1 MTKKLEVKPKSPS
14 AKPSTDSRKDV
25 ADELQARFSHTLQS
39 YEQALKLLQTQK
51 FEKAKL
57 LLEKVIESGISE
69 LADRAKVHI
78 NICNQQLDQIQNT
91 FQTPEEHYDFAVSLM
106 NLGDFVTA
114 REHLEGLSTQRPALD
129 FVWYGFAVLE
139 CLTGRT
145 SESLKHLAEAIRLN
159 PGNRFQARNDSDFR
173 NMADDPRFTELL
185 YPEGTVGAYVPAPAR
200 AMTTANPIS
209 NRLEGL
215 RVVAIGGGTGLST
228 LLRGLKRHVISI
240 SPADS
245 SAPAPL
251 APFISR
257 LTGIV
262 TVTDDGGSSGRL
274 RKELGVPP
282 PGDIRNCLTA
292 LSDDEE
298 LLSQLFRYRFTGS
311 GGGLEGHSF
320 GNLFLTALADVC
332 GDFSLAV
339 KLSSAILK
347 TRGEIYPSS
356 TGSNVQLDALMRDGQ
371 RVRGETNITASRSGI
386 ARLRLVP
393 ANVQPL
399 PQALDAI
406 LHADIISIGPGSLF
420 TSCIP
425 NLLVCGVPEAIARSN
440 AVRVYIGNL
449 MTQPNESTGLTASQ
463 HIQAI
468 FDHARCRVFEY
479 AMLNC
484 APAPSELRARY
495 AEDNSE
501 PLHNDLDQIRALGVT
516 PILGDYLDATQFARH
531 ATDRIALDLL
541 NLPAR
546 LQSERQSL

>member
-1 MTKKLEVKPKSPS
+1 
-14 AKPSTDSRKDV
+14 
-25 ADELQARFSHTLQS
+25 
-39 YEQALKLLQTQK
+39 
-51 FEKAKL
+51 
-57 LLEKVIESGISE
+57 
-69 LADRAKVHI
+69 
-78 NICNQQLDQIQNT
+78 
-91 FQTPEEHYDFAVSLM
+91 
-106 NLGDFVTA
+106 
-114 REHLEGLSTQRPALD
+114 
-129 FVWYGFAVLE
+129 
-139 CLTGRT
+139 
-145 SESLKHLAEAIRLN
+145 
-159 PGNRFQARNDSDFR
+159 
-173 NMADDPRFTELL
+173 
-185 YPEGTVGAYVPAPAR
+185 
-200 AMTTANPIS
+200 MTTANVVP
-209 NRLEGL
+209 NRLESL
-215 RVVAIGGGTGLST
+215 RVVALGGGTGLST
-228 LLRGLKRHVISI
+228 LLRGLKRHVLSI

-282 PGDIRNCLTA
+282 PGDIRNCMTA

-298 LLSQLFRYRFTGS
+298 LLSQLFRYRFGGNGGS
-311 GGGLEGHSF
+311 LEGHSF

-356 TGSNVQLDALMRDGQ
+356 TSSNVQLDALMHDGE
-371 RVRGETNITASRSGI
+371 RVRGETNITASRNGI

-393 ANVQPL
+393 ANVRPL
-399 PQALDAI
+399 PQAIDAI
-406 LHADIISIGPGSLF
+406 LHADIISVGPGSLF

-425 NLLVCGVPEAIARSN
+425 NLLIRGVPEAIRRSN

-449 MTQPNESTGLTASQ
+449 MTQPNESTGLSASQ

-468 FDHARCRVFEY
+468 FDHAKCRVFDY

-484 APAPSELRARY
+484 APVPGELRARY

-501 PLHNDLDQIRALGVT
+501 PLFNDLEAIRALGVT
-516 PILGDYLDATQFARH
+516 PILGDYLDASHFARH
-531 ATDRIALDLL
+531 AADRVALDLL

-546 LQSERQSL
+546 LLQEKQLPAPSL

>member
-1 MTKKLEVKPKSPS
+1 MKRMPP
-14 AKPSTDSRKDV
+14 P
-25 ADELQARFSHTLQS
+25 
-39 YEQALKLLQTQK
+39 
-51 FEKAKL
+51 
-57 LLEKVIESGISE
+57 
-69 LADRAKVHI
+69 
-78 NICNQQLDQIQNT
+78 
-91 FQTPEEHYDFAVSLM
+91 
-106 NLGDFVTA
+106 
-114 REHLEGLSTQRPALD
+114 
-129 FVWYGFAVLE
+129 
-139 CLTGRT
+139 
-145 SESLKHLAEAIRLN
+145 
-159 PGNRFQARNDSDFR
+159 
-173 NMADDPRFTELL
+173 
-185 YPEGTVGAYVPAPAR
+185 
-200 AMTTANPIS
+200 NPIA

-228 LLRGLKRHVISI
+228 LLRGLKRHVNSA
-240 SPADS
+240 SPA
-245 SAPAPL
+245 APSTLAPL
-251 APFISR
+251 SPYISR

-282 PGDIRNCLTA
+282 PGDIRNCMTA

-298 LLSQLFRYRFTGS
+298 LLTELFRYRFS
-311 GGGLEGHSF
+311 GGDLDGHSF
-320 GNLFLTALADVC
+320 GNLFLSALTEVC

-356 TGSNVQLDALMRDGQ
+356 ANSNLQLDALMHNGK

-386 ARLRLVP
+386 ADLRLVP
-393 ANVQPL
+393 ANARPL

-406 LHADIISIGPGSLF
+406 LNADIVSIGPGSLF

-425 NLLVCGVPEAIARSN
+425 NVLVRGVPEAICNSK
-440 AVRVYIGNL
+440 AVRVYICNL

-468 FDHARCRVFEY
+468 FGHAKCKVFDY
-479 AMLNC
+479 VMLNY
-484 APAPSELRARY
+484 APVPAELRARY
-495 AEDNSE
+495 AQDTAE
-501 PLHNDLDQIRALGVT
+501 PLHNDLDEIRDLGVT

-546 LQSERQSL
+546 LDHKPQEQTPTV

>member
-1 MTKKLEVKPKSPS
+1 MSIPPAT
-14 AKPSTDSRKDV
+14 T
-25 ADELQARFSHTLQS
+25 
-39 YEQALKLLQTQK
+39 
-51 FEKAKL
+51 
-57 LLEKVIESGISE
+57 
-69 LADRAKVHI
+69 
-78 NICNQQLDQIQNT
+78 
-91 FQTPEEHYDFAVSLM
+91 
-106 NLGDFVTA
+106 NL
-114 REHLEGLSTQRPALD
+114 
-129 FVWYGFAVLE
+129 
-139 CLTGRT
+139 
-145 SESLKHLAEAIRLN
+145 N
-159 PGNRFQARNDSDFR
+159 
-173 NMADDPRFTELL
+173 
-185 YPEGTVGAYVPAPAR
+185 
-200 AMTTANPIS
+200 
-209 NRLEGL
+209 GL

-240 SPADS
+240 SAAGS
-245 SAPAPL
+245 SSPPPV

-282 PGDIRNCLTA
+282 PGDIRNCMTA

-298 LLSQLFRYRFTGS
+298 LLAQLFRYRFS
-311 GGGLEGHSF
+311 GGGLDGHSF

-347 TRGEIYPSS
+347 TRGEIYPSTTS
-356 TGSNVQLDALMRDGQ
+356 SNVQLDALMHNGK

-386 ARLRLVP
+386 AHLRLVP
-393 ANVQPL
+393 ANAHPL
-399 PQALDAI
+399 PQALEAI
-406 LHADIISIGPGSLF
+406 RTADIVSIGPGSLF

-425 NLLVCGVPEAIARSN
+425 NVLVRGVPEAISRSN
-440 AVRVYIGNL
+440 AVRVYICNL

-468 FDHARCRVFEY
+468 FDHARCRVFDY
-479 AMLNC
+479 VMLNF
-484 APAPSELRARY
+484 APVPSELRARY
-495 AEDNSE
+495 AEDNAE
-501 PLHNDLDQIRALGVT
+501 PLHNDLDEIRALGVT

-546 LQSERQSL
+546 LHHERQVQVPTV